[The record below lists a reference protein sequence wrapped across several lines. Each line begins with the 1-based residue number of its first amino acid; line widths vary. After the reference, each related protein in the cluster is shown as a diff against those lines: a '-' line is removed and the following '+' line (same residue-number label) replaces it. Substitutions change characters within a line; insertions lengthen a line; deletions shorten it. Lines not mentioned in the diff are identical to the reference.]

1 MVVAE
6 SGARAGMLDGR
17 APRGNGGPF
26 GAAICRRTVHASMGG
41 CHLGP
46 SARCMAGPYGGGP
59 GVKRGIAMHLQPAP
73 LVGQRG
79 RTLGLSV
86 VGTAIPSLTAY
97 LIGSLLKSRSNLYQ
111 LGRSA
116 AAHPRLWPG
125 FAAARAGGLR
135 ACGASRK
142 TLVVGALRPLG
153 CQRRLC
159 GPRDSAPQ
167 GLLGPRPRRADARG
181 ERAACF
187 CNSWQP
193 GWSPADSSSGM
204 RAVACGGCMSRHPKA
219 LGRTE
224 RRGAG
229 APGRRRMQRDIGS
242 MCCSNWLQAS
252 PVMHS

>member
-116 AAHPRLWPG
+116 AAHPRLCRGSRQPEQAGYAHAERHGRLLWLG
-125 FAAARAGGLR
+125 RSGRWAAKGDSVVLGIRRRRVCLGRGRGAQTRVANALLVFATHGSLD
-135 ACGASRK
+135 
-142 TLVVGALRPLG
+142 GALRTVVVVCVPW
-153 CQRRLC
+153 
-159 GPRDSAPQ
+159 P
-167 GLLGPRPRRADARG
+167 
-181 ERAACF
+181 
-187 CNSWQP
+187 
-193 GWSPADSSSGM
+193 
-204 RAVACGGCMSRHPKA
+204 VGGA
-219 LGRTE
+219 
-224 RRGAG
+224 
-229 APGRRRMQRDIGS
+229 
-242 MCCSNWLQAS
+242 
-252 PVMHS
+252 